1 MAQASVSS
9 LPTPP
14 APWESGARTRI
25 TIVDDDR
32 ELAALLRDIFG
43 ETHDVTTVRGSRS
56 VASIADQAPDI
67 LVIGLLGNETGASLS
82 GWDLVALARKHRD
95 LRNVPIV
102 LLTANLAGVIADG
115 GPLAK
120 YSDLHVVE
128 VPFDGPVIQTVV
140 SAIDRRAKESWRT
153 GQPMTRTPSTVV
165 SAMAEATALDRLPPL
180 CVHGHAPG
188 GGDGLSGGC
197 TRCF

>member
-9 LPTPP
+9 LPTQPV
-14 APWESGARTRI
+14 PWESATRTRI

-43 ETHDVTTVRGSRS
+43 ETHDVTTVHGSRS

-67 LVIGLLGNETGASLS
+67 LVVGLLGNETGASLN
-82 GWDLVALARKHRD
+82 GWDLVALAREHRD
-95 LRNVPIV
+95 LRHVPIV

-128 VPFDGPVIQTVV
+128 VPFEGPVIQTVV
-140 SAIDRRAKESWRT
+140 NAIDRRAKESRRT
-153 GQPMTRTPSTVV
+153 GQPMARTASTVV

-188 GGDGLSGGC
+188 DGDGLSGGC